1 VDPANQVFAPSD
13 DDIAEADIIVTAFE
27 GAQREG
33 KGVVVVNGQLVENL
47 HVAAAKR
54 LLALTNAI
62 SGRQRR
68 T

>member
-1 VDPANQVFAPSD
+1 MDPANQVFAPSD